1 MAKKKSGANSGN
13 VSANVPK
20 ICKRF
25 KSFAG
30 VAEALSATAL
40 LARRGSALHLCAQH
54 DAAVLGVGVAHLLEH
69 QFGGAAPHLF
79 ERRLNGSELRIDNG

>member
-1 MAKKKSGANSGN
+1 MAKKKSGTNSGN
-13 VSANVPK
+13 VSANVSK

-25 KSFAG
+25 KSVSG
-30 VAEALSATAL
+30 VAEPLSATVL

-69 QFGGAAPHLF
+69 QLGGAAPHLF
-79 ERRLNGSELRIDNG
+79 ERRLNGGELRLDDG